1 MPRMNAIILLALGCL
16 VAACEEDE
24 ASAPADRVRAI
35 KTYTVTEPAGS
46 DLRRYSGTLVA
57 SDTSS
62 LSFSLAGTVATV
74 DAVEGQRVT
83 AGETLATL
91 DSMPFELDRDAALAE
106 LGRAEATSTEK
117 QTELARQRTLFKK
130 GWVAKAALDQAVSAA
145 EGAEAQLNLA
155 RSRLGTA
162 ERNLRNAT
170 LTAPFDGL
178 IASRDVEPF
187 QEVASGQ
194 SLFQINSDGALEVII
209 SVSDAVVNR
218 LVPGATATVDVPT
231 VAECGCTARIIEIGT
246 ASGTANTVTVK
257 AALLD
262 GPPSLLPGM
271 STEVT
276 VALDGTGDDDGFLI
290 PLTAIAA
297 GDEAAPGYVFIFDPD
312 ARVVRK
318 TPVRGGDSA
327 LDNLVSVV
335 EGVSAGDVVA
345 AAGVSFLRDGQT
357 VKLLGE

>member
-1 MPRMNAIILLALGCL
+1 MNAIVLLVLGCL
-16 VAACEEDE
+16 VAACEEE
-24 ASAPADRVRAI
+24 VSAPADRVRAI
-35 KTYTVTEPAGS
+35 KTYVVTEPAGS

-62 LSFSLAGTVATV
+62 LSFAVAGTVATV
-74 DAVEGQRVT
+74 DAVEGQSMT
-83 AGETLATL
+83 AGQTLATL
-91 DSMPFELDRDAALAE
+91 DPVPFELDRDAALAE
-106 LGRAEATSTEK
+106 LSRAEATSTEK
-117 QTELARQRTLFKK
+117 QTELARQRTLFEK

-178 IASRDVEPF
+178 IASREVEPF

-209 SVSDAVVNR
+209 SVSDAVVSR

-231 VAECGCTARIIEIGT
+231 VADCGCTARIIEIGT
-246 ASGTANTVTVK
+246 ASGTANTVAVK

-271 STEVT
+271 SAEVT
-276 VALDGTGDDDGFLI
+276 VALDDTGEDGGFLV
-290 PLTAIAA
+290 PLTAIAP
-297 GDEAAPGYVFIFDPD
+297 GDEAAPGYVFVFDAD

-327 LDNLVSVV
+327 LGNLVSVV
-335 EGVSAGDVVA
+335 DGVSAGDIIA
-345 AAGVSFLRDGQT
+345 SAGVSFLRDGQT